1 MRATIGALHLAAL
14 MLAAIVTVTATSVHA
29 TPPGKPAAPASAA
42 GAAAT
47 DGFAAG
53 RGMQKPLPWPAPV
66 GHRQPRAADVAT
78 APPKSEADL
87 RLERLHR
94 ALAET
99 TPICRGC

>member
-1 MRATIGALHLAAL
+1 MRARLNALRVAAL
-14 MLAAIVTVTATSVHA
+14 MLPAILI
-29 TPPGKPAAPASAA
+29 
-42 GAAAT
+42 AAAT
-47 DGFAAG
+47 AARAAPPAQPAG
-53 RGMQKPLPWPAPV
+53 APVADRCAQPLLPWPAPV

-78 APPKSEADL
+78 APPKSESDL